1 MPRKRRQRSKKKKSV
16 KLKPKSPVKKL
27 TGEKAYKKKP
37 IPKAVKEQVWIKYCG
52 RRFSKK
58 CYTRW
63 CKNKINV
70 FDFHVGHDRPESRG
84 GTMDISNLKP
94 LCSRC
99 NHSMSNNYTIK
110 EWNNLHSKKCC
121 CIIM

>member
-1 MPRKRRQRSKKKKSV
+1 MPKKKRRQRSKKKNTV
-16 KLKPKSPVKKL
+16 KLKPKSPVKKN
-27 TGEKAYKKKP
+27 TEYKKKP
-37 IPKAVKEQVWIKYCG
+37 IPRAVKEQVWIKYCG
-52 RRFSKK
+52 RKFSRK
-58 CYTRW
+58 CYIRW

-84 GTMDISNLKP
+84 GTMDINNLKP

-110 EWNNLHSKKCC
+110 EWNALHKRKLCC
-121 CIIM
+121 LF

>member
-1 MPRKRRQRSKKKKSV
+1 MPKKKRRQRPKKKKTV
-16 KLKPKSPVKKL
+16 KLKPKSPVKKI
-27 TGEKAYKKKP
+27 TEYKKKP
-37 IPKAVKEQVWIKYCG
+37 IPRAVKEQVWIKYCG
-52 RRFSKK
+52 RKFSRK
-58 CYTRW
+58 CYIRW

-84 GTMDISNLKP
+84 GTMDINNLKP

-110 EWNNLHSKKCC
+110 EWNALHKRKLCC
-121 CIIM
+121 LF